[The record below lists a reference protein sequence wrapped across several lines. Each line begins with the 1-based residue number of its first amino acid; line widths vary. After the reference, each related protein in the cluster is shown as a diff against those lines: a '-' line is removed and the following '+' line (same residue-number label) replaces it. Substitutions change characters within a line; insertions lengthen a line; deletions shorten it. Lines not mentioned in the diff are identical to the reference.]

1 MPRTRS
7 SADAPRAEGQGP
19 PAEPLRLFSGAPRAA
34 ARRVLLPAASLWIGF
49 CAAMA
54 DGPVA
59 WGWLF
64 LVALGVLLFEAGKNL
79 SAEPGRATRAWAA
92 YLGGIAVGIG
102 IAVGREPRVLWLG
115 VPGAVLAFFYHA
127 LPLRLSRRG
136 LGEAVGAAVYGP
148 MIACGT
154 FLALRHEITGRVLFA
169 SIPLG
174 LLAAAF
180 LWAGGLGG
188 PEGGADGPGGGGEA
202 PAGPPDPRTGLRDA
216 RIFTTLVLGAYFL
229 LLLLARRSLP
239 GRVLLGLAGLPHGV
253 AAARRLLAGAE
264 PAARAVPVRAWALLS
279 FLLYAAGAGVGL
291 LFALP

>member
-1 MPRTRS
+1 MPRTS
-7 SADAPRAEGQGP
+7 VFADT
-19 PAEPLRLFSGAPRAA
+19 PRAA

-59 WGWLF
+59 WGWL
-64 LVALGVLLFEAGKNL
+64 LLAALGVLLFEAGKNL
-79 SAEPGRATRAWAA
+79 SAAPGRATRAWAA

-115 VPGAVLAFFYHA
+115 VPGAALAFFYHA
-127 LPLRLSRRG
+127 PPFRLSRRG
-136 LGEAVGAAVYGP
+136 LGEAVAAAVYGP

-154 FLALRHEITGRVLFA
+154 FLTLRHGITGRVLLA

-174 LLAAAF
+174 LLAGAF
-180 LWAGGLGG
+180 LWAGGFAG
-188 PEGGADGPGGGGEA
+188 PEDGPDGPGGGTGTREG
-202 PAGPPDPRTGLRDA
+202 PAGLRDA
-216 RIFTTLVLGAYFL
+216 RVFTGLVLGAYFL

-253 AAARRLLAGAE
+253 AAARRLLAGSGPAE
-264 PAARAVPVRAWALLS
+264 RAVPARAWALLS
-279 FLLYAAGAGVGL
+279 LLLYAAGAGVGL